1 MTILKMGTTLVA
13 ASIVLATANTALADN
28 GRFVMEKSDQGYVR
42 MDTQTGAMSI
52 CETKQDQ
59 VVCKMAADERAAFD
73 EDIKALEDRIA
84 ALEQRLDDA
93 PISMFR
99 EPNGLP
105 SQEEFER
112 GLGYMEQFMRRFM
125 GLAKELEEDRT

>member
-1 MTILKMGTTLVA
+1 MGTALVA
-13 ASIVLATANTALADN
+13 ASIVLTTANLALADN
-28 GRFVMEKSDQGYVR
+28 GRFVMEKTEHGYVR

-52 CETKQDQ
+52 CETKHDQ
-59 VVCKMAADERAAFD
+59 IVCKMAADERAAFD
-73 EDIKALEDRIA
+73 EDIKILEDRIA
-84 ALEQRLDDA
+84 ALELRLENM
-93 PISMFR
+93 PMSMLR